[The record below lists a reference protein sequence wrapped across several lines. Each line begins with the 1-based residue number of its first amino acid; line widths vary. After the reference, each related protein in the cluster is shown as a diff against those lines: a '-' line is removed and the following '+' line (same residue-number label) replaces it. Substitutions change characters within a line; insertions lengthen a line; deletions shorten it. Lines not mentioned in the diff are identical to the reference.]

1 MSRRS
6 GLRKARNG
14 SYNRK
19 SLGIINIFPILII
32 ALSCLLI
39 VMSST
44 LRKHLSA
51 PGLLKTVRQSF
62 TGIADHRQSGSIEI
76 PLADALMS
84 GLAVFALKYPSL
96 LKFDEQRNEPV
107 IRSNLQHLY
116 GVDQAPCDTQ
126 LREIA
131 DPVRPASLYPA
142 YTALFRQLQKGG
154 VLEQYRFLDGH
165 YLVSMDGTGH
175 FASSRIN
182 CPECCIKEQRNGEV
196 GYYHQLLAAVIVH
209 PDRQTVFPFAPEAIV
224 KEDGRTKNDC
234 ERNAAKR
241 LLARIRETHPKLP
254 LIVVQDA
261 LFATGPHINLLKSLG
276 IHFIIVVK
284 ERDHRTLFDTIQKK
298 YDDDEMRGYSY
309 YDEEKKATFVLRFV
323 LDIPLNK
330 SHPDLLVNYLEQ
342 TKIVDG
348 EEQILST
355 WITDLKLDEKNC
367 HDVMRGGRARW
378 KVENETFNTLKTQG
392 YHLEHNYG
400 HGQQHLATVFALLM
414 MLAFFIDQIQE
425 SSCQLFHQ
433 ARRRFRSRTS
443 LWDRMRSL
451 FTSYYVDDWM
461 LFWQA
466 IIRGHKAAKLCPDDS
481 DLPHPV

>member
-1 MSRRS
+1 MSTI
-6 GLRKARNG
+6 LRKN
-14 SYNRK
+14 
-19 SLGIINIFPILII
+19 
-32 ALSCLLI
+32 
-39 VMSST
+39 
-44 LRKHLSA
+44 LSA
-51 PGLLKTVRQSF
+51 PGLLKTVRQCF
-62 TGIADHRQSGSIEI
+62 NRITDHRQSGSVEI
-76 PLADALMS
+76 PLPDALMS
-84 GLAVFALKYPSL
+84 GLAIFAMKYPSL

-107 IRSNLQHLY
+107 IRSNLQNLY

-131 DPVRPASLYPA
+131 DPVRPESLYPA
-142 YTALFRQLQKGG
+142 YTALFRQLQKGK

-175 FASSRIN
+175 FASSSIN
-182 CPECCIKEQRNGEV
+182 CPECCIKEHRNGDV
-196 GYYHQLLAAVIVH
+196 SYYHQLLAAVIVH
-209 PDRQTVFPFAPEAIV
+209 PDRSTVFPFAPEAIV

-241 LLARIRETHPKLP
+241 LLARIRKTHPKLP
-254 LIVVQDA
+254 LIVVQDG
-261 LFATGPHINLLKSLG
+261 LFGTGPHINLLKSLG
-276 IHFIIVVK
+276 IRFIIVVK
-284 ERDHRTLFDTIQKK
+284 EGDHQVLFDTIQNK
-298 YDDDEMRGYSY
+298 YDNDEMQEYSY
-309 YDEEKKATFVLRFV
+309 YDENEKATFVLRFA

-342 TKIVDG
+342 TKVVNG
-348 EEQILST
+348 EEEILFS
-355 WITDLKLDEKNC
+355 WISDLKLDETNC

-392 YHLEHNYG
+392 YNLEHNYG

-425 SSCQLFHQ
+425 SSCRFFRQ

-451 FTSYYVDDWM
+451 FVSYFIDDWM
-461 LFWQA
+461 LFWQS
-466 IIRGHKAAKLCPDDS
+466 IIRGHKAAKLYPDDS
-481 DLPHPV
+481 DSPHFV